1 MKIKSFKIEN
11 HYLFKNTE
19 INFYNENNE
28 ILKTL
33 VLAGINGSGKTTFL
47 KTMLEVLL
55 NENNTQESEIN
66 LELEDEEIKLLRKT
80 MGVLIENNQ
89 YFNISKLGKRVF
101 PFFKW
106 SKEEKYIPRIVYL
119 PTEIN
124 FNKLEVKTRSY
135 KPNDYFYYLVDQNII
150 NDIPS
155 YLVSLVNSEIYK
167 YEELPIKEAIKK
179 ICDEINSIFSL
190 IDIDVEMVGVKKDE
204 SNIPIFKNKMGAEF
218 DINSLS
224 SGEKQLFVR
233 ALTLKMLD
241 INNSIVL
248 IDEPEISLHPK
259 WQQKIVKIYENIG
272 ENNQIIIATHSPHIV
287 SSVKAESLKLLT
299 KSENGIEILQKENI
313 NGSYG
318 YTVERVLTEL
328 MGLDTAREPEVQK
341 MIIELQ
347 NLARENQY
355 ETDKFKKLYIEVKK
369 LVGPIDEDIILLDM
383 GIARKKGEK
392 NAENR

>member
-1 MKIKSFKIEN
+1 MKIRSIKIEN
-11 HYLFKNTE
+11 HYLFKNSE
-19 INFYNENNE
+19 INFFNKNNE
-28 ILKTL
+28 TLKTI
-33 VLAGINGSGKTTFL
+33 VLAGINGSGKTTLL
-47 KTMLEVLL
+47 KTVLDVLL
-55 NENNTQESEIN
+55 NENNTEKSEIK
-66 LELEDEEIKLLRKT
+66 LELEDEEVKLLRKT

-89 YFNISKLGKRVF
+89 YFNISVLGRRVF
-101 PFFKW
+101 PNFKW
-106 SKEEKYIPRIVYL
+106 NNEEKYIPRIVYL

-124 FNKLEVKTRSY
+124 FNKLEVKTRNY
-135 KPNDYFYYLVDQNII
+135 KSNDYLYYLVDQNII

-167 YEELPIKEAIKK
+167 YDELPIKEAVKK
-179 ICDEINSIFSL
+179 ICDEINSIFHL
-190 IDIDVEMVGVKKDE
+190 IDIDVEMAGIKKDE
-204 SNIPIFKNKMGAEF
+204 SNMPMFRNKFGAEF

-224 SGEKQLFVR
+224 SGEKQLFIR
-233 ALTLKMLD
+233 AMTLKMLD

-287 SSVKAESLKLLT
+287 SSVKAESLKLLVKT
-299 KSENGIEILQKENI
+299 ENGIEILQEEEI

-341 MIIELQ
+341 MITKLQ
-347 NLARENQY
+347 NLAREDRY
-355 ETDKFKKLYIEVKK
+355 ETDEFKKLYKEVKK

-383 GIARKKGEK
+383 GIARRKGEK
-392 NAENR
+392 NAENK